1 VSFINIANHGPSW
14 SRAKR
19 PSACLHYPWNPC
31 DYPWKCGKAWG
42 GRRNFSS
49 PANKISVDFEQ
60 SQEAYRSKDS
70 LKLLRSLVVFH
81 LCSYDILVDNNKG
94 GNQLDSYLV
103 GSDLFN
109 NDLGQFVAW
118 DDHISI
124 KPLIQMNQ
132 AFGIGSILVYN
143 AVEDISPKEE
153 NLKEEYTF
161 FPANISADETKC
173 MILYVIP
180 CNYYLIFFF
189 LLHYRIIARSIG
201 GSSMDCFSAVK
212 MTALGQ
218 HHFLLHFSEV
228 LMKRQQ
234 FFKFLASQQ
243 GKDAMKALEQRM
255 ELQGCFLVLQELMIK
270 LGAKGE
276 SEATSAPTLIP
287 LVWIHDDGLIS
298 CCYPFSLFFLFPQL
312 SKLEPVLQMFTVEDE
327 KQLKRTLQRLDVLAK
342 YLFNGDK
349 EQAYFQPA
357 ISKLMLD
364 SQRIYN
370 IEKAVTF
377 NTYQCSLKEAYNKV
391 AMDVELSERVGGCFA
406 AKLMCGA
413 YMFQEQER
421 AKKLQY
427 EELINPDYG
436 STSRMYHRCLYYV
449 LDEIALNRKANVM
462 VTRCFRNCANLICLF
477 QPFKMKELGPLP
489 TENKVFFG
497 QLLGMCDQISFPLGF
512 SVYKY
517 FPFGPV
523 SEVMPYLSQRAR
535 ENQGF
540 FERAQK
546 DRLWNQLKLILVSG
560 GLLYRP
566 VY

>member
-1 VSFINIANHGPSW
+1 F
-14 SRAKR
+14 
-19 PSACLHYPWNPC
+19 
-31 DYPWKCGKAWG
+31 
-42 GRRNFSS
+42 
-49 PANKISVDFEQ
+49 
-60 SQEAYRSKDS
+60 
-70 LKLLRSLVVFH
+70 
-81 LCSYDILVDNNKG
+81 
-94 GNQLDSYLV
+94 
-103 GSDLFN
+103 
-109 NDLGQFVAW
+109 
-118 DDHISI
+118 
-124 KPLIQMNQ
+124 
-132 AFGIGSILVYN
+132 
-143 AVEDISPKEE
+143 
-153 NLKEEYTF
+153 T
-161 FPANISADETKC
+161 
-173 MILYVIP
+173 
-180 CNYYLIFFF
+180 
-189 LLHYRIIARSIG
+189 LLHL
-201 GSSMDCFSAVK
+201 
-212 MTALGQ
+212 TQ
-218 HHFLLHFSEV
+218 FLDIYGLISLYLHFSEV

-255 ELQGCFLVLQELMIK
+255 DCFLVLQELMIK

-276 SEATSAPTLIP
+276 SE
-287 LVWIHDDGLIS
+287 VWIHDDGLIS

-462 VTRCFRNCANLICLF
+462 V
-477 QPFKMKELGPLP
+477 LGPLP